1 MARKPTISSVQ
12 LLSHVWLFLTP
23 RTTARQASLS
33 ITNSRSPP
41 KSTSIE
47 SVMPSNHLILC
58 CPLLLLPSIFPSVR
72 IFSNESAHNIKQIIL
87 LPADALKEDTLIWI
101 PVKTLHFEPKVK
113 NPTIWNGWGWPPSL
127 FFLFFFLSFLFVF
140 NCLCSCFTAL
150 LKQITSGGLW
160 KL

>member
-1 MARKPTISSVQ
+1 MEPGVIMAAQNFIGNLFLNSYREGEKILTLVCFVLLLKRKIKNVWHLQSTSSV
-12 LLSHVWLFLTP
+12 WRPLTF
-23 RTTARQASLS
+23 
-33 ITNSRSPP
+33 
-41 KSTSIE
+41 
-47 SVMPSNHLILC
+47 
-58 CPLLLLPSIFPSVR
+58 LPSIFPSVR

-113 NPTIWNGWGWPPSL
+113 NPTIWNGWGWLPSL